1 VAISPD
7 VVSFIHRHFGRCDLL
22 CVAAFVLS
30 HESRIRKPTTGMVAT
45 PSRKAEAL
53 VPVPRPRPGLLIL
66 CRLSWR
72 PRRCCPVLSWIGFA
86 EKEATFV
93 SNFEATRHR
102 AEARFKKKEL
112 QAQEGAKAV
121 ADYEAADRAVEKKTA
136 RLKALRLAKEEAGR
150 QAAAAKKPGS
160 PR

>member
-1 VAISPD
+1 
-7 VVSFIHRHFGRCDLL
+7 
-22 CVAAFVLS
+22 
-30 HESRIRKPTTGMVAT
+30 M
-45 PSRKAEAL
+45 
-53 VPVPRPRPGLLIL
+53 
-66 CRLSWR
+66 
-72 PRRCCPVLSWIGFA
+72 
-86 EKEATFV
+86 

-160 PR
+160 PPTAPFFALP